1 MYIVDNALE
10 HNRHAAKLFLSQNPW
25 RCDCIFTL
33 RFQDLLMK
41 FHGIIKVRDCL
52 VLLIDSI
59 LNEKKIS
66 QIISI
71 HIKDSTNVTCKYVE
85 GDDNFGVKVLAL
97 KRTDVCKFPD
107 EPKIQPLDLLNGFLG
122 SLIIL
127 VLGKLGYD
135 YYHYRKS
142 GRLPWI
148 VTKLP

>member
-10 HNRHAAKLFLSQNPW
+10 NNHNAAKLYLSQNPW

-41 FHGIIKVRDCL
+41 FHGIIK
-52 VLLIDSI
+52 
-59 LNEKKIS
+59 
-66 QIISI
+66 
-71 HIKDSTNVTCKYVE
+71 DSTNVTCKYIE

-107 EPKIQPLDLLNGFLG
+107 EPKVQPLDLLNGFLG

-127 VLGKLGYD
+127 ILGKLAYD

-148 VTKLP
+148 VTKLPLV